1 MKYKLLLIED
11 NPVDTNVFQNMLKHS
26 GVGIASF
33 EIAESLE
40 KGLQLV
46 ESVIPDI
53 IFLDLA
59 LPDSTGIFTFHSIKE
74 KASSIPIV
82 ILTGNEDERM
92 ALEALRDGAQDYLL
106 KSEISPVLISRSIL
120 YSMERKSIE
129 AELIKSKA
137 NNEALIENTKDSIW
151 AVDRDINF
159 ITINTRFSESMEL
172 LSGKK
177 IEIGENMISVL
188 PEHYKKW
195 FREIFDRA
203 ISGEQFRVE
212 RQLKFTDQNHDI
224 ELSVNPIRSTDGGI
238 VGVSFFVRNIDAR
251 KQAEKRIRKSEDA
264 YRLLLERINEGVMFI
279 DNENLVRFA
288 NRKFIETTGFDED
301 ELIGRNFSNLLSED
315 DLFYGR
321 NIVGE
326 LLKDENPIEI
336 HFKTKSG
343 KSAWFKVKG
352 TPLLEEDGHVG
363 GSLLT
368 HTEITAQKHAEET
381 IRKQEQDYKN
391 LLETM
396 NEGLVYL
403 EKTGELKFANKR
415 FQDLTG
421 FGEHDILNKRLPHQ
435 ILPETLIDLIIEE
448 NSNHKSDKN
457 HAYQYEIHI
466 TTRKNERKWCMI
478 NCSVICDER
487 NELSGLLVTYSDITD
502 RKST

>member
-1 MKYKLLLIED
+1 MSDFNLRSRIGKKTGNLMPSMKYKLLLIED

-343 KSAWFKVKG
+343 KSAWF
-352 TPLLEEDGHVG
+352 
-363 GSLLT
+363 
-368 HTEITAQKHAEET
+368 
-381 IRKQEQDYKN
+381 
-391 LLETM
+391 
-396 NEGLVYL
+396 
-403 EKTGELKFANKR
+403 
-415 FQDLTG
+415 
-421 FGEHDILNKRLPHQ
+421 
-435 ILPETLIDLIIEE
+435 
-448 NSNHKSDKN
+448 
-457 HAYQYEIHI
+457 
-466 TTRKNERKWCMI
+466 
-478 NCSVICDER
+478 
-487 NELSGLLVTYSDITD
+487 
-502 RKST
+502 